1 MKRENHF
8 RFTDT
13 VTYGVYANKE
23 GAKTRMQE
31 VHLPIKKYQ
40 TITIIAAVVGFL
52 LGTLIPA
59 FAFGKGYWS
68 CPFGQGVI
76 RVGVFVLLIGILS
89 SLLAGNAAAL
99 LVILIAKLHRLS
111 SKPK

>member
-1 MKRENHF
+1 
-8 RFTDT
+8 
-13 VTYGVYANKE
+13 
-23 GAKTRMQE
+23 MQE
-31 VHLPIKKYQ
+31 VQLPVKRYQ

-76 RVGVFVLLIGILS
+76 RIGVFVLLTGILS
-89 SLLAGNAAAL
+89 SLLTGNAAAL
-99 LVILIAKLHRLS
+99 LVIFIAKLCRS
-111 SKPK
+111 SGKPK